1 MKRLSTV
8 LLISFIA
15 LTTASAKKST
25 AYTCTLTNKK
35 IASCCCTKK
44 EGKLYC
50 KLAKKTIEN
59 CCCKSADASKTNGR

>member
-1 MKRLSTV
+1 MKRLSAV
-8 LLISFIA
+8 LLVSFIA
-15 LTTASAKKST
+15 LAAAGAKKNT

-50 KLAKKTIEN
+50 KLAKKTIET
-59 CCCKSADASKTNGR
+59 CCCKPAGVTR

>member
-1 MKRLSTV
+1 MKRFSAV
-8 LLISFIA
+8 LLVSFIA
-15 LTTASAKKST
+15 LAAAGAKKNT

-50 KLAKKTIEN
+50 KLAKKTIED
-59 CCCKSADASKTNGR
+59 CCCKPAGATR